1 MANHIFQL
9 LHTRIA
15 FLICITSISIFF
27 NESQYLFIP
36 RINVSCI
43 GMSAFW
49 VSVYQIY
56 GYSLNSGSHNLFQI
70 NLIPFSKCNHT
81 VVKNQ
86 KGSDFINLWT
96 LCTVIS
102 SEMQI

>member
-1 MANHIFQL
+1 
-9 LHTRIA
+9 
-15 FLICITSISIFF
+15 
-27 NESQYLFIP
+27 
-36 RINVSCI
+36 
-43 GMSAFW
+43 MSEVW

-70 NLIPFSKCNHT
+70 NLIPFSKCYHT

-96 LCTVIS
+96 LCTVKS